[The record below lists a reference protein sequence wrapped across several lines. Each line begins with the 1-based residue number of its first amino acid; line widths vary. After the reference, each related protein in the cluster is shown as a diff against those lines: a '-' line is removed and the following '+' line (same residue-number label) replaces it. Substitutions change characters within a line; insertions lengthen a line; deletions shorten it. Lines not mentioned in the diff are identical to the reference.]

1 MKIIL
6 GSLILFCL
14 FVSGISKADY
24 PVLTSTS
31 DRCLAEIRQSAF
43 YGNGDAKS
51 YPVTHLG
58 AVSAGQNWQ
67 GPEGSRIC
75 VRTAGDCHN
84 LPNDFFCVGSTKGL
98 SEGQAVTGE
107 F

>member
-6 GSLILFCL
+6 GSFLLFGL

-24 PVLTSTS
+24 PVLTSST
-31 DRCLAEIRQSAF
+31 DRCLAEIRQSNF
-43 YGNGDAKS
+43 YGNGQASS

-58 AVSAGQNWQ
+58 AVSEGQIWQ

-75 VRTAGDCHN
+75 VRTAGDCKN

-98 SEGQAVTGE
+98 SEGQAVTGD